1 MLPGA
6 FPVGRNSTQRCV
18 YRRYAEQTSGSLFT
32 APRAVNERSRPYRVR
47 PTSRSTT
54 ACCRTARTEAS
65 EAASAAE
72 LKPHELKGTMALLFE
87 MRLPEQVTA

>member
-1 MLPGA
+1 MLPHGPDA
-6 FPVGRNSTQRCV
+6 
-18 YRRYAEQTSGSLFT
+18 
-32 APRAVNERSRPYRVR
+32 
-47 PTSRSTT
+47 
-54 ACCRTARTEAS
+54 EAS